1 MALTPDRRLRV
12 RIAGALALVVA
23 INGLLLSVLVWSAY
37 WALSASGHGETLEFA
52 LPGRLPLFVGSILLG
67 AIGLVAVQARYGT
80 RTVTDGLGLEDVGG
94 DDDGPRNVAARVRRL
109 AAQADVPIP
118 SVAVADRE
126 EPGCL
131 TVGPQRSPTIVVTMG
146 LLETLDDRELDAAL
160 AHEIA
165 HVANRDLPVV
175 TAVAATVAIGDRLLE
190 RERKLRSV
198 LWGLTLVAF
207 FTGVGLLLLA
217 VPIVAL
223 SLVYIAV
230 SVVARALLGVNAV
243 ALGLFSKTREYAA
256 DRGASRLTG
265 DPAALASALEAL
277 EGVRPERDARL
288 HATATLGIVP
298 QPLSLERSTVDGD
311 RTWFDR
317 WFVDQFAVESDD
329 TRSTGT
335 PGYVDRAVDRVGA
348 WLRTRVVDPVT
359 TRFRQLLGWRPSTHP
374 PTDSRVDRL
383 RDLERRRRN

>member
-1 MALTPDRRLRV
+1 MALTPDHRLRI

-23 INGLLLSVLVWSAY
+23 VNGLLLSAVAWSVHRV
-37 WALSASGHGETLEFA
+37 LSASGRAVSLEFG
-52 LPGRLPLFVGSILLG
+52 LPIPRFPLVVGAVLLG
-67 AIGLVAVQARYGT
+67 AIALVAVQARYGF
-80 RTVTDGLGLEDVGG
+80 RLVASDLDLEAVDG
-94 DDDGPRNVAARVRRL
+94 DGPRNVAGRVRRL
-109 AAQADVPIP
+109 AAQADVPAP
-118 SVAVADRE
+118 TVAVADRE

-131 TVGPQRSPTIVVTMG
+131 TVGTQRSPTIVVTAG

-190 RERKLRSV
+190 RERKLRGV
-198 LWGLTLVAF
+198 LWGLALVALF
-207 FTGVGLLLLA
+207 SGAGLLILA
-217 VPIVAL
+217 VPLLAL

-230 SVVARALLGVNAV
+230 SAVARALLAVNAV

-265 DPAALASALEAL
+265 DPAALAGALETL

-298 QPLSLERSTVDGD
+298 QPLSLDRSDED
-311 RTWFDR
+311 DERTWFDR
-317 WFVDQFAVESDD
+317 WFVDQFTVETVDEESE
-329 TRSTGT
+329 GP
-335 PGYVDRAVDRVGA
+335 PGYVDRAVERVET
-348 WLRTRVVDPVT
+348 WLRTRILDPAKAGV
-359 TRFRQLLGWRPSTHP
+359 RRLLGWRPPTHP
-374 PTDSRVDRL
+374 PTESRVERL
-383 RDLERRRRN
+383 RRLERRRRD